1 MGSGSSTK
9 SDSAHRIE
17 VVRGPRRTLIRLT
30 GSFLVLLTPPPSH
43 SLLGALLLSVRRPRF
58 LPLPIRE
65 NVRAT
70 NIYIYIGNGCDSI
83 DRELFFFSRLFR
95 RGRKTRS
102 VSVCL
107 HKRAPPRFNSWKT
120 FYSIVR
126 QIWVAVKKIKK
137 KKKERAVYREKGGGE
152 RERERVGTGRRKTI
166 RQISLL
172 SSRRQTFDDNCLV
185 YLVAMGEKRIRIF
198 EYDNSFPRRIILLR
212 FKGTNI
218 SADIYTGELLFSF
231 HFFPPPFF
239 FFFPS
244 FFSPPLERGAAIL
257 SNERWCID
265 EGRLFGSPLAPV
277 SNRDSTGVSPPIP
290 PLYLSIA
297 ILFPPH
303 SHSSSPFM
311 SRSHGWYRNVWDAES
326 DGVELLVDPARPLSW
341 LH

>member
-65 NVRAT
+65 NVRA
-70 NIYIYIGNGCDSI
+70 NKYIYIGNGCDSI

-126 QIWVAVKKIKK
+126 QIWVAVKKNK
-137 KKKERAVYREKGGGE
+137 KKKERAVYREKGGGRRGREWVQVDVKPSAKFPFYRRDAKLSTTIASFTSWQWGKKGFEFSNTIIFFPDVSFSYDVSKE
-152 RERERVGTGRRKTI
+152 RIYQRIYIQENYYFLSI
-166 RQISLL
+166 SFLLLSFFFSLPFSLL
-172 SSRRQTFDDNCLV
+172 LSKEEPQSCRMNDDASTKDDC
-185 YLVAMGEKRIRIF
+185 
-198 EYDNSFPRRIILLR
+198 S
-212 FKGTNI
+212 
-218 SADIYTGELLFSF
+218 
-231 HFFPPPFF
+231 
-239 FFFPS
+239 
-244 FFSPPLERGAAIL
+244 GA
-257 SNERWCID
+257 R
-265 EGRLFGSPLAPV
+265 
-277 SNRDSTGVSPPIP
+277 
-290 PLYLSIA
+290 
-297 ILFPPH
+297 
-303 SHSSSPFM
+303 
-311 SRSHGWYRNVWDAES
+311 
-326 DGVELLVDPARPLSW
+326 
-341 LH
+341 

>member
-1 MGSGSSTK
+1 M
-9 SDSAHRIE
+9 
-17 VVRGPRRTLIRLT
+17 
-30 GSFLVLLTPPPSH
+30 
-43 SLLGALLLSVRRPRF
+43 
-58 LPLPIRE
+58 
-65 NVRAT
+65 
-70 NIYIYIGNGCDSI
+70 
-83 DRELFFFSRLFR
+83 
-95 RGRKTRS
+95 
-102 VSVCL
+102 
-107 HKRAPPRFNSWKT
+107 
-120 FYSIVR
+120 
-126 QIWVAVKKIKK
+126 
-137 KKKERAVYREKGGGE
+137 
-152 RERERVGTGRRKTI
+152 GTGRRKTI

-198 EYDNSFPRRIILLR
+198 EYDNFFPRRIILLR

>member
-70 NIYIYIGNGCDSI
+70 NIYIYILETVAIRSTAS
-83 DRELFFFSRLFR
+83 FFFSLGYFVAAERLDPFQF
-95 RGRKTRS
+95 
-102 VSVCL
+102 VCIKE
-107 HKRAPPRFNSWKT
+107 HPPPRFNSWKT

-290 PLYLSIA
+290 PPSIYLSP
-297 ILFPPH
+297 F
-303 SHSSSPFM
+303 SSLPIPIPLPLSCPDHTDDTGM
-311 SRSHGWYRNVWDAES
+311 SRMPRAM
-326 DGVELLVDPARPLSW
+326 A
-341 LH
+341 